1 MSTIANAIGALKTS
15 SAPAPTTP
23 MLRAIPDAE
32 NFGARTAYK
41 GKGKGIVEA
50 TFALRRGEGQP
61 RYEKDCV
68 FDFSKVS
75 EEQLH
80 LLAMYGAKVKVQ
92 ALLRAMSQDAMLNPK
107 TLQRVDV
114 LADVLEASRQ
124 PKDPI
129 EAAVKSMTKALG
141 ITEEKAR
148 AMLATAS
155 ADADKADKKVA
166 KK

>member
-1 MSTIANAIGALKTS
+1 MSNVATTMTAPKT
-15 SAPAPTTP
+15 SAPAPSSP
-23 MLRAIPDAE
+23 KLRVIPEAE
-32 NFGARTAYK
+32 NFSAKTVYK
-41 GKGKGIVEA
+41 SKGIVEA

-61 RYEKDCV
+61 RYDKECV
-68 FDFSKVS
+68 FDFSRVT
-75 EEQLH
+75 EEQLY

-92 ALLRAMSQDAMLNPK
+92 AVLRAMSPEAMLNPK

-129 EAAVKSMTKALG
+129 EAAVRSMMKALG

-148 AMLATAS
+148 AMLASAS
-155 ADADKADKKVA
+155 TEGEKKVA

>member
-32 NFGARTAYK
+32 NFGARTAY
-41 GKGKGIVEA
+41 KGKGIVEA

-129 EAAVKSMTKALG
+129 EAAVRSMTKALG

>member
-1 MSTIANAIGALKTS
+1 MSTIANAIGALKGSPETN
-15 SAPAPTTP
+15 PAK
-23 MLRAIPDAE
+23 LRVIPDAE
-32 NFGARTAYK
+32 NFSAKTVY
-41 GKGKGIVEA
+41 KGKGIVEA

-61 RYEKDCV
+61 RYEKACV
-68 FDFSKVS
+68 FDFSRVS

-92 ALLRAMSQDAMLNPK
+92 ASMRAMSQEAMLNPK

-124 PKDPI
+124 PKDPL
-129 EAAVKSMTKALG
+129 EAAVRSMTKVLG

-148 AMLATAS
+148 AMLAS
-155 ADADKADKKVA
+155 AAVEADKAEKKVA
-166 KK
+166 KR